1 MFSKVLLKSLPNFLL
16 AGISHHHTVSFKSDS
31 EEHCPRPLALTRLI
45 GYFSQELLGQH
56 THRLPTRL
64 QTERKPKRSLSSF
77 VFSPRPTLVSLEA
90 QDRLQDRLQDKC
102 SRRSLRSSRAA
113 FRGGCCPQG
122 TTDAPGGQ
130 GALGPH
136 GTLK

>member
-113 FRGGCCPQG
+113 FRADAAPRGPPMPQG
-122 TTDAPGGQ
+122 AKVPWGHMGR
-130 GALGPH
+130 
-136 GTLK
+136 